1 MFLRRL
7 LRKRKERINKME
19 YSLTNIRWLRT
30 IGIALAIFALSFLVL
45 IIITTG
51 YAFILAFE
59 VRGKPD
65 QVAISQFS
73 ASLAPWLMPLLEI
86 VLTFLGA
93 LIIPKQSDKN
103 IPVNGL
109 ILGIMVMLLSVAMEI
124 GFGGHFDYI
133 YFICLLMIIGSGF
146 LGGFVKQKRIDKKMK
161 LTA

>member
-1 MFLRRL
+1 
-7 LRKRKERINKME
+7 ME
-19 YSLTNIRWLRT
+19 YSLKNIRWFRT
-30 IGIALAIFALSFLVL
+30 IGIAFAIIAISFLIL

-73 ASLAPWLMPLLEI
+73 ASIAPWLLPLLEI

-93 LIIPKQSDKN
+93 LIIPKKSDKN
-103 IPVNGL
+103 ISVNGL
-109 ILGIMVMLLSVAMEI
+109 ILGIMVMLLSVTMKI
-124 GFGGHFDYI
+124 GFGGHFNYI

-146 LGGFVKQKRIDKKMK
+146 LGGFVRQKRIDKKMK
-161 LTA
+161 LSA